1 MESFVAFF
9 ERPIYPATSVK
20 IRFGQVLEMFF
31 WPQIMVMTWKKALL
45 SKDEMAS
52 SI

>member
-31 WPQIMVMTWKKALL
+31 L
-45 SKDEMAS
+45 AS
-52 SI
+52 DYGNDLEEGFIK